1 MAWNN
6 LLRKSHLQAKP
17 TLSQGLASYNDDRQ
31 LEVGY
36 QNLRQLEDVSKKL
49 YKEVNYN
56 FKQACLE
63 KAKQIGNVIII
74 GSLCF

>member
-6 LLRKSHLQAKP
+6 LLRKSHLAGAKP
-17 TLSQGLASYNDDRQ
+17 NLSQGLASHNDDRQ

-49 YKEVNYN
+49 YKEVNYLN
-56 FKQACLE
+56 ML
-63 KAKQIGNVIII
+63 
-74 GSLCF
+74 